1 MSDNNH
7 SKNDHATDASPNSCH
22 AHSSFIPLASGAN
35 RSFIT
40 ATVAPKYATTA
51 LQYDSYALPLGT
63 TSYDLTEI
71 QPTGDSLLTNK
82 AISLLS
88 EAATFHPFSKLPPEI
103 RLMIWLLALPM
114 QRVVEILEWEPQLT
128 LSVFREVVTR
138 RYSIALLSVCRE
150 DREFG
155 LASKKLGFFP
165 SVKDARYLTPNNLT
179 LLFINMDALHT
190 FSVSIQSRT
199 LWTELEDTFLVHA
212 VDPRRHRNRYS
223 QSQSDCVKDFDGFI
237 SCLLRLLKRTRSLM
251 VMEVILFC
259 RKEDMALVS
268 GVEKFLKEEWNKDN
282 EILERHLRSLSTTGR
297 ESQWR
302 EVGWRAPRVTPMVHK
317 PDYSLPQTDAQIDD
331 NLSLMRDMLSGFK
344 SF

>member
-1 MSDNNH
+1 
-7 SKNDHATDASPNSCH
+7 
-22 AHSSFIPLASGAN
+22 
-35 RSFIT
+35 
-40 ATVAPKYATTA
+40 
-51 LQYDSYALPLGT
+51 
-63 TSYDLTEI
+63 
-71 QPTGDSLLTNK
+71 
-82 AISLLS
+82 
-88 EAATFHPFSKLPPEI
+88 
-103 RLMIWLLALPM
+103 
-114 QRVVEILEWEPQLT
+114 
-128 LSVFREVVTR
+128 VTR

-150 DREFG
+150 DREFA

-268 GVEKFLKEEWNKDN
+268 GVEKFLKEEWNKDS